1 MHKFQEKPYTFAF
14 LTYALRAQVN
24 ISLYLKKKK
33 STMFRKKS
41 LFFFTREKSYIL
53 VYIFF
58 RNLGMTF
65 RDLRF
70 RDLRI

>member
-24 ISLYLKKKK
+24 ISLYLKEKK

-41 LFFFTREKSYIL
+41 LFFLQEKKVTY
-53 VYIFF
+53 
-58 RNLGMTF
+58 
-65 RDLRF
+65 
-70 RDLRI
+70 